1 MKCSNCPAASI
12 KILMNNEDVS
22 NNFLE
27 LLVIQWFVS
36 TCQVLQSN
44 YTGK

>member
-12 KILMNNEDVS
+12 KILMINEDVS

-44 YTGK
+44 CNGK